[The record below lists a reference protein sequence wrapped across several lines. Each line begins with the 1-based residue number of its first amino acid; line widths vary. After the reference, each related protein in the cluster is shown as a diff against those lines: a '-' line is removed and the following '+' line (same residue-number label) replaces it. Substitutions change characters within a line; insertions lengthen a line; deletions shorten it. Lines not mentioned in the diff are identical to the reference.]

1 MKQNITALFFCLSI
15 GTALAQTSTNGQ
27 STLPNI
33 IPPSAESY
41 KLGSFGNIPVSLF
54 TGNANVNIPL
64 TSYETKNIKLPVSLS
79 YSSNGIKV
87 DDMNGATG
95 LGWTLNAGGVITRI
109 IRDLPDEDHQL
120 NIAFPT
126 NIDSLGAVRNP
137 AVMQFFQDA
146 SSPDADTE
154 QDFYMASFNG
164 IQIKFIFDK
173 RGVPVIYSQKDVIIE
188 GRSGGD
194 AFTITT
200 DNGTKYY
207 FTDREKTSNRTA
219 GDGHSLISIKTTAW
233 YLTKIEDTATG
244 ETVFIEN
251 TDGGYSAT
259 ISRSQ
264 TLSYTSPTGGPMFSG
279 CGNPAF
285 IRYPQVSELI
295 SHNQT
300 VNGKQIKRIYSSN
313 PAYGEILFDYT
324 QYPENTDYKS
334 LTRVVKKLSNSII
347 NNVDITY
354 QFTANKRLFLTSV
367 KDDISKALHRFEYIN
382 PQEFPVR
389 LSFSRDGWGYYNGI
403 PYNTNLVPKINKLT
417 SWANYEGAITA
428 VMPEK
433 TQIGMLKK
441 IIYPTKGSSEF
452 FYENHTKVDIN
463 VVLSPEQKNG
473 VQIGAES
480 AYSGQATNSTTF
492 MSVKDEEIMLGGG
505 AEFNIDACRPESE
518 IPGKHRAN
526 ASLHRPNGQ
535 VVNLYQK
542 TPAGMV
548 YNVGVSVTFPLV
560 DAFYAMIQKNEVLT
574 LSLRTTFKCVQ
585 AQVSAGYTEK
595 LEIRGDREVPI
606 GGLRISKITDSTENG
621 VATTRQFVY
630 RDINEQKSEAEVIR
644 KPEFEELLNF
654 TRTCNSNPNP
664 GNPGSGVPIGV
675 ERFPYYVVT
684 SSNINQLYATHPNIF
699 YKTVQE
705 IVEGKSNIVHKY
717 STDTDVFGNV
727 LYGNNIRNSQWT
739 NAGWNNG
746 REISTKYLDGSNN
759 LVRTVE
765 ISYAEDPNRRYQVDG
780 FSIRKNYDNPVIQNV
795 TRTCTAE
802 DVTRTIDFTYCTA
815 NHSHHYRVS
824 DWYKNCYAPGAHNIT
839 QQYKDLCYGKAIG
852 EVVAF
857 DDYLDNLD
865 IMQYKNISYFE
876 YLKTQKTT
884 DYLDGKALKTETEYF
899 YNNPKHSQLNRQKTT
914 HPDLSVD
921 ETSYQ
926 YAHEKGNQLMI
937 DKNMVG
943 IPMETVATQTAGNA
957 TKTLSRTETLYPSVL
972 PHPVTGNFVQ
982 PLSVR
987 SYDILNLS
995 KVNTEVTYD
1004 RYDSKG
1010 NLIQYTTKDGIP
1022 VSIVWGYNKT
1032 LPIFKVEGV
1041 TYSQIENLILPY
1053 VTGSDIDV
1061 TDPAYEQGLISAYE
1075 TFRRE
1080 AVLKNKMVTAYTHD
1094 PLIGVTTITQPN
1106 GIRET
1111 YIYDAANRLKE
1122 IKIREKTGSG
1132 SYVSK
1137 TVSEFNY
1144 NYRP

>member
-41 KLGSFGNIPVSLF
+41 KLGTFGNIPVSLF

-79 YSSNGIKV
+79 YYSNGIKV

-109 IRDLPDEDHQL
+109 IRDLPDEDHQSTT
-120 NIAFPT
+120 IVPE
-126 NIDSLGAVRNP
+126 NIDGLGVTNP
-137 AVMQFFQDA
+137 IIMQFFQDA
-146 SSPDADTE
+146 SHGDVDTE

-164 IQIKFIFDK
+164 IQIKFIFNRK
-173 RGVPVIYSQKDVIIE
+173 GIPVIYSQKDVIIE
-188 GRSGGD
+188 GKSGGPS
-194 AFTITT
+194 FTITT
-200 DNGTKYY
+200 DNGMKYY
-207 FTDREKTSNRTA
+207 FTDQETTSNRTS
-219 GDGHSLISIKTTAW
+219 GDGHSMMSISASAW
-233 YLTKIEDTATG
+233 YLTKIEDTTTG

-251 TDGGYSAT
+251 TDGGYSAV
-259 ISRSQ
+259 ISQSQ
-264 TLSYTSPTGGPMFSG
+264 TLSYTSPTGEPMFST
-279 CGNPAF
+279 CQNPAF
-285 IRYPQVSELI
+285 IRYPQASELI

-313 PAYGEILFDYT
+313 PAYGEILFDYG
-324 QYPENTDYKS
+324 QYPQNTDFKN
-334 LTRVVKKLSNSII
+334 LTRVVKKLGNTVI
-347 NNVDITY
+347 NNIDLTY
-354 QFTANKRLFLTSV
+354 NFTVNKRLFLTSV
-367 KDDISKALHRFEYIN
+367 NDNISKSLHQLEYID
-382 PQEFPVR
+382 PQEFPAR
-389 LSFSRDGWGYYNGI
+389 LAFSRDRWGYYNGVS
-403 PYNTNLVPKINKLT
+403 TNNKLVPALKKLNG
-417 SWANYEGAITA
+417 WGNYYGAVTEVI
-428 VMPEK
+428 PEK
-433 TQIGMLKK
+433 TVIGMLKK

-452 FYENHTKVDIN
+452 FYENHIKV
-463 VVLSPEQKNG
+463 EKNALLVEAQSTG
-473 VQIGAES
+473 VQIK
-480 AYSGQATNSTTF
+480 ATSDDNSTNITSSVTF
-492 MSVKDEEIMLGGG
+492 TPIKSEEIRLGGG
-505 AEFNIDACRPESE
+505 ASFNSQQCDSNDNL
-518 IPGKHRAN
+518 PGKHRAV
-526 ASLHRPNGQ
+526 ATLRKANGQ
-535 VVNLYQK
+535 AVELYSK
-542 TPAGMV
+542 SPSGT
-548 YNVGVSVTFPLV
+548 VSNIGTSATFPGVV
-560 DAFYAMIQKNEVLT
+560 DSFYAFVQKDEPLT
-574 LSLRTTFKCVQ
+574 LSLRTIFVCVRSTV
-585 AQVSAGYTEK
+585 AATYTER
-595 LEIRGDREVPI
+595 EAVYGDKVVPI
-606 GGLRISKITDSTENG
+606 GGVRIAKIVDSTENG
-621 VATTRQFVY
+621 IATTRKFVY
-630 RDINEQKSEAEVIR
+630 KDLNEQISEAEVVR
-644 KPEFEELLNF
+644 MPEFEEIVKEA
-654 TRTCNSNPNP
+654 RTCYIYNPNL
-664 GNPGSGVPIGV
+664 GVNVPNSV
-675 ERFPYYVVT
+675 ERFPYFVVT
-684 SSNINQLYATHPNIF
+684 STNINQLYATHPNVF

-705 IVEGKSNIVHKY
+705 IVEGKSNIIHKY
-717 STDTDVFGNV
+717 STDTDVFGNK
-727 LYGNNIRNSQWT
+727 LYGENIRNSQWT
-739 NAGWNNG
+739 NLGWNNG
-746 REISTKYLDGSNN
+746 REIFTKYLDGNNN

-765 ISYAEDPNRRYQVDG
+765 LNYVEDPSRKYQVDG
-780 FSIRKNYDNPVIQNV
+780 FSIRKNYDHPFTQSVSK
-795 TRTCTAE
+795 TCTAD
-802 DVTRTIDFTYCTA
+802 DVTRATDVTYCSTDH
-815 NHSHHYRVS
+815 NHKYPSVWS
-824 DWYKNCYAPGAHNIT
+824 KNCIASGANNIT